1 MFKNEKV
8 QLNLP
13 GWKTRGDIFTEA
25 DLHAI
30 NTTRKMYDYEFIHV
44 YLLIIILNYFQ
55 FFFFSLFKVLHSCN
69 SILVRIM
76 IPPYEIVS
84 LLQLGKCDASVFKNI
99 ISDEIIVD
107 QRFSTFFTVDGLIEM
122 IVFLSDKITRVSK
135 NINYFIFHF
144 ILYFTYKLLF
154 YINPLVKFSL

>member
-1 MFKNEKV
+1 
-8 QLNLP
+8 
-13 GWKTRGDIFTEA
+13 
-25 DLHAI
+25 
-30 NTTRKMYDYEFIHV
+30 
-44 YLLIIILNYFQ
+44 
-55 FFFFSLFKVLHSCN
+55 
-69 SILVRIM
+69 M